1 MRRDARIYYHFAY
14 PQSLHTNS
22 TYNMKNPE
30 DMRWMQRLANYRK
43 ALTQLENAV
52 TLANTRPLSNL
63 EKQGLVQAFEY
74 TYELAWNT
82 IKDF

>member
-1 MRRDARIYYHFAY
+1 
-14 PQSLHTNS
+14 
-22 TYNMKNPE
+22 MKNPE